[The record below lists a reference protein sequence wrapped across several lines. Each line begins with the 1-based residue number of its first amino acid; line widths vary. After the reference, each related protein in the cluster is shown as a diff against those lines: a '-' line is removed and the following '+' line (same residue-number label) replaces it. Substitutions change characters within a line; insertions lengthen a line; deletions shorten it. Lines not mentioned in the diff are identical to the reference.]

1 MGKFDGILLCT
12 DFDHTL
18 AIKAVVSQENADAI
32 RYFQENGGRFT
43 VVSGRN
49 PFFLKEHIEGF
60 AVNAPLV
67 GYNGALIIDETTDEI
82 LFSGGRNDL
91 DAFDLVE
98 AAWEKEPTMWSVTPH
113 DASLFVGRCSRTLG
127 AEGAVADMATLRA
140 LLTKR
145 PLYNV
150 ICSFKAEEDAIAV
163 KERLAEAAG
172 DKFIVI
178 RSWATGVEVINPWD
192 QKGAAALRLKELLG
206 AKLLVCAGDFE
217 NDISMIEAA
226 DIGYAVENAL
236 PSVKAA
242 ADRVTVSCEQ
252 HAIAAIIRELDET
265 L

>member
-1 MGKFDGILLCT
+1 MGKFDGILICT

-18 AIKAVVSQENADAI
+18 AVKAKVSQENADAI
-32 RYFQENGGRFT
+32 RYFQENGGRFA

-67 GYNGALIIDETTDEI
+67 GYNGALIIDENTDEV

-91 DAFDLVE
+91 DAFDFVAE
-98 AAWEKEPTMWSVTPH
+98 FWKRDPRIFGVVPH
-113 DASLFVGRCSRTLG
+113 DERQFIGRCTR
-127 AEGAVADMATLRA
+127 EPMPNCVATIEEVRA
-140 LLTKR
+140 MCGTMLH
-145 PLYNV
+145 NV
-150 ICSFKAEEDAIAV
+150 ICSCKTEEEALAVRDAM
-163 KERLAEAAG
+163 REAAG
-172 DKFIVI
+172 DKFVIV
-178 RSWATGVEVINPWD
+178 RSWGKGVEIVNPWD
-192 QKGAAALRLKELLG
+192 QKGVAALRLKEMLG

-236 PSVKAA
+236 PCVKAV
-242 ADRVTVSCEQ
+242 ADRVTVHCEE
-252 HAIAAIIRELDET
+252 HAIAAIIRELEET